1 MSTIPHARVLA
12 SAGTGKTHRLTNRY
26 LQLLLDGVDPRT
38 ILATT
43 FTRAAAAEILQ
54 RIMVRTAHS
63 VLDEDR
69 RAALALELGAR
80 ELPAD
85 RLSNALS
92 AMLAR
97 LPELQV
103 CTIDSFVYRLISVGS
118 RELGFGIPPEVIY
131 SDQDGGLQGRILR
144 RVFDQLDS
152 DSEFNAFAESIEGLS
167 KAKPGQSIIG
177 TIEGIVSSGLP
188 LFHQSHGD
196 PARWS
201 WPVDPGLERI
211 DLRPIIEGL
220 ASVREGR
227 SKAIVGDLERLV
239 DLLEALPEGE
249 PRFERLRQALGRGL
263 PLKVRDGSP
272 TYGTGKQNLIDGA
285 VQGQIERLNRYF
297 DQLVVRE
304 YGRRTISTFDL
315 LRRYHQAR
323 EEVRREEGV
332 AGFDDL
338 VRALVEADPD
348 LLRDE
353 LWIRLDAQVD
363 HLLLDEFQD
372 TSLFQ
377 WRALRPLAE
386 EIVSDG
392 TGERSF
398 FAVGDVKQS
407 IYSWRGGLPGIL
419 EHLPTMI
426 LPDGIPAS
434 LVDETLSLSW
444 RTGPEILEV
453 LNHLFS
459 GLSGTSFPGLGEH
472 FAMAASRFDRLWDPH
487 RSAPSTTPGC
497 FELIEAPEDSPSSN
511 AAQRLEATTAATA
524 DLAEELHRRH
534 PGLSIGILAPKNRIA
549 ADLVA
554 RLRRRGL
561 DATGEGG
568 GSFMDCGASI
578 VFLDALRFAAH
589 PGDSAAGFNLRHSP
603 LGELLASDHPDSD
616 QSGMARHLRLA
627 FSNAGVSRTFE
638 SWCSR
643 LGGILDRR
651 EIGRLERLVVET
663 NRLEIGGLVDPLDLL
678 QQLESLR
685 LDEPGSDAIRV
696 MTVHG
701 SKGLAFDL
709 VILTGL
715 DGNLVR
721 PAELV
726 QERDPSTQELLR
738 VARWVTKQLLPP
750 EILPLQR
757 STQADMVFERLCQLY
772 VSMTRARRGLF
783 AVVARSGSNSS
794 APARLLREAL
804 LPRFAAADPDRPEL
818 LARSGGRS
826 CLPERRGDRP
836 EPPDTPARVPVLR
849 GGMGPIRAAPPS
861 AAAGASGTGADP
873 HGRSRRFGTAVHRLL
888 ERVEFTEQLP
898 PAVELEA
905 AVSDLL
911 PDDDE
916 RTEVLEAFSRM
927 LEQPAVRSVLSREA
941 LLSAAEPGTQLRV
954 HRELPW
960 IRLLESGRMQGGSVD
975 RVVVFERDGRPVRAL
990 VVDWKTH
997 DLEGSEADAVAGAHH
1012 AQLSAYRET
1021 VSGLEG
1027 LPGTS
1032 VEACVVFPVSGI
1044 RVPVEL

>member
-1 MSTIPHARVLA
+1 LAGLFGDQLEIAPGWRITSEVEEKALTLEAIARLLEVA
-12 SAGTGKTHRLTNRY
+12 EDDE
-26 LQLLLDGVDPRT
+26 QLELLRGIARGG
-38 ILATT
+38 AE
-43 FTRAAAAEILQ
+43 RGAAASMASVVEDADELARQAVDGAWGRIAPLERPADVALSEAIRTVQDFQVPTTTKGKPDSRWAKVHQTLKDILEDFD
-54 RIMVRTAHS
+54 
-63 VLDEDR
+63 LDLD
-69 RAALALELGAR
+69 RAALEEAMGKGFAVKALDPVPEYYKAP
-80 ELPAD
+80 LPD
-85 RLSNALS
+85 DLVDAL
-92 AMLAR
+92 LV
-97 LPELQV
+97 LH
-103 CTIDSFVYRLISVGS
+103 
-118 RELGFGIPPEVIY
+118 
-131 SDQDGGLQGRILR
+131 
-144 RVFDQLDS
+144 QL
-152 DSEFNAFAESIEGLS
+152 
-167 KAKPGQSIIG
+167 
-177 TIEGIVSSGLP
+177 
-188 LFHQSHGD
+188 
-196 PARWS
+196 
-201 WPVDPGLERI
+201 
-211 DLRPIIEGL
+211 L
-220 ASVREGR
+220 ASVRVEDLRERNAATGR
-227 SKAIVGDLERLV
+227 
-239 DLLEALPEGE
+239 LL
-249 PRFERLRQALGRGL
+249 
-263 PLKVRDGSP
+263 
-272 TYGTGKQNLIDGA
+272 TG
-285 VQGQIERLNRYF
+285 
-297 DQLVVRE
+297 
-304 YGRRTISTFDL
+304 
-315 LRRYHQAR
+315 YHSA
-323 EEVRREEGV
+323 E
-332 AGFDDL
+332 
-338 VRALVEADPD
+338 RALRTELSAWRFSDFQGALLDGPARGERATW
-348 LLRDE
+348 LRDVTF
-353 LWIRLDAQVD
+353 RLDGRID

-497 FELIEAPEDSPSSN
+497 FELIEAPEDPPSSN

-757 STQADMVFERLCQLY
+757 S
-772 VSMTRARRGLF
+772 
-783 AVVARSGSNSS
+783 
-794 APARLLREAL
+794 
-804 LPRFAAADPDRPEL
+804 
-818 LARSGGRS
+818 
-826 CLPERRGDRP
+826 
-836 EPPDTPARVPVLR
+836 
-849 GGMGPIRAAPPS
+849 
-861 AAAGASGTGADP
+861 
-873 HGRSRRFGTAVHRLL
+873 
-888 ERVEFTEQLP
+888 
-898 PAVELEA
+898 
-905 AVSDLL
+905 
-911 PDDDE
+911 
-916 RTEVLEAFSRM
+916 
-927 LEQPAVRSVLSREA
+927 
-941 LLSAAEPGTQLRV
+941 
-954 HRELPW
+954 
-960 IRLLESGRMQGGSVD
+960 
-975 RVVVFERDGRPVRAL
+975 
-990 VVDWKTH
+990 
-997 DLEGSEADAVAGAHH
+997 
-1012 AQLSAYRET
+1012 
-1021 VSGLEG
+1021 
-1027 LPGTS
+1027 
-1032 VEACVVFPVSGI
+1032 
-1044 RVPVEL
+1044 